1 LKSSGVSV
9 VENINLKHT
18 TMKTYL
24 IQRGTIK
31 NQELKIGIDSIIEFD
46 YMGASEYEWGA
57 LPNSLKRIRNHIN
70 EYTYLDVP
78 LFGKCV
84 SVFCNNEQ
92 KAEVMEYLKELANGE
107 MHTKLGSYFDQ
118 YIKPSKYGLEWQREY
133 PLKTNFWWDIEN
145 NLMFWGKNP
154 EFELKFK
161 SLIVTKPS

>member
-1 LKSSGVSV
+1 
-9 VENINLKHT
+9 
-18 TMKTYL
+18 MKTYL
-24 IQRGTIK
+24 IQRGTIQDNSHLDK
-31 NQELKIGIDSIIEFD
+31 KGIDSIIQFD

-57 LPNSLKRIRNHIN
+57 LPDSLKRLRSRIN

-78 LFGKCV
+78 LFGKCI

-92 KAEVMEYLKELANGE
+92 KAEVMDYLKELANGK

-118 YIKPSKYGLEWQREY
+118 YAKPTKHDLEWQQKH

-145 NLMFWGKNP
+145 DLMFWVKNI

-161 SLIVTKPS
+161 TIIATKPS